1 MVAQVSYRV
10 NMAQPAPWRTGS
22 AVRKDNDIMNRRISE
37 LTEGAIRYAYTSRGE
52 EKGRP
57 LRADDFD
64 AKLQQPEP
72 TPPK

>member
-1 MVAQVSYRV
+1 MT
-10 NMAQPAPWRTGS
+10 QPAPWRTCS
-22 AVRKDNDIMNRRISE
+22 AVRKANDIMNQRIAE
-37 LTEGAIRYAYTSRGE
+37 FTEGAIRYAYTSRGE

-64 AKLQQPEP
+64 AKFQQPEP